1 MSECPSRWVVAF
13 IFSLIHS
20 PGVEKCWVDRIHTGG
35 GRTRSLR
42 TPGRSWHQTCKQC
55 LTMFGMELAIFNSY
69 TFSIAVFIAI
79 IRPFFWWKVLYSI
92 VNLPS
97 FPITS
102 TWRQFIYSSLFQT
115 SSDTVFMS
123 APDRSWHQQL
133 SRSLS
138 TDPSRG
144 WRGQWAGDGAAKQDR
159 LHYTFTFPAKFTF
172 LLCI

>member
-55 LTMFGMELAIFNSY
+55 YVWQCLEWSLQYLTAILFLL
-69 TFSIAVFIAI
+69 
-79 IRPFFWWKVLYSI
+79 R
-92 VNLPS
+92 
-97 FPITS
+97 
-102 TWRQFIYSSLFQT
+102 SSLPLSHQCQVWWSAFISYNISLET
-115 SSDTVFMS
+115 IYLFFVIIPNIAFMS

-159 LHYTFTFPAKFTF
+159 LHYTFTFPAKVFIAS
-172 LLCI
+172 LHLKIPVSW